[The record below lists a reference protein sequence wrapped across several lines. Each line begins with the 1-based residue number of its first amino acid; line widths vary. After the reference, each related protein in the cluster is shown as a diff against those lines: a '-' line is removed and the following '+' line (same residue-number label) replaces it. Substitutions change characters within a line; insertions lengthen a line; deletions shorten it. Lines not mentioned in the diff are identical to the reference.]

1 MRNSQQCPKKA
12 EDRKESSQKIGS
24 SCEHSQTVEYIRILQ
39 LSIILYLLLKFI
51 LSTFSFFL
59 ISFNIACVCTFVARC
74 WSYSIVLLQYRRSVI
89 LDKIFV
95 THGLLK
101 TIVWRNGIQLHLFNL
116 INAASTMQLNI
127 QSINHMEPQNTVS
140 VKGVFAIDV
149 SNVTCEMQDGINFTD
164 FYQRLM
170 VCRCLKGVDQW
181 LVVVKSSQF
190 AAKVSYCRA
199 GG

>member
-1 MRNSQQCPKKA
+1 MNSIDNSSKPA
-12 EDRKESSQKIGS
+12 EANKFEIVSNARKRPTDRKHRVQDKLGALANIHRRAVHVSLRSIKVIVR
-24 SCEHSQTVEYIRILQ
+24 HSLLLY
-39 LSIILYLLLKFI
+39 LSIKFI
-51 LSTFSFFL
+51 LSTFSFIL

-127 QSINHMEPQNTVS
+127 QSINHIEPCV
-140 VKGVFAIDV
+140 GHI
-149 SNVTCEMQDGINFTD
+149 
-164 FYQRLM
+164 
-170 VCRCLKGVDQW
+170 
-181 LVVVKSSQF
+181 
-190 AAKVSYCRA
+190 
-199 GG
+199 